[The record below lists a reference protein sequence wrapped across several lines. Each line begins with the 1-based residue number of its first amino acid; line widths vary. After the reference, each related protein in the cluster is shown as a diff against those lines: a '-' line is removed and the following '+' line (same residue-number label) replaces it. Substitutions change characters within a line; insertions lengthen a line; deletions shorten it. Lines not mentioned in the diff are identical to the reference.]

1 MSDTTELPQKSI
13 DPETKAATVPRRAVF
28 FLATP
33 LHDGR
38 VHHSYLAGAVQMSA
52 AAPGQ
57 LIVSTYTNS
66 FLPVS
71 RDLLTAQ
78 FLRSPA
84 THMLCVDSDIGWSPA
99 DVEKLLRANKDFV
112 SGIYARKQPD
122 GAPASFLLEARE
134 GELIECQ
141 HAAAGFLLLTRA
153 CIERLV
159 AAHPELE
166 YKTPH
171 GTTWAL
177 WSPVFNGKPYSED
190 TAFSA
195 RWRALGGKI
204 WAHSQVLL
212 KHYGE
217 RMFFPSGFGDAPP

>member
-1 MSDTTELPQKSI
+1 MAEQPR
-13 DPETKAATVPRRAVF
+13 AASTADANQVGASRRAVF

-38 VHHSYLAGAVQMSA
+38 VHHSYLSGAVQLSA

-57 LIVSTYTNS
+57 LIVGTYTNS

-84 THMLCVDSDIGWSPA
+84 THMLCVDSDIGWTPN
-99 DVEKLLRANKDFV
+99 DVEKLLHANKDFV

-122 GAPASFLLEARE
+122 SAPASFLLDTRE
-134 GELIECQ
+134 GDLIECQ

-153 CIERLV
+153 CVERLV
-159 AAHPELE
+159 LAHPELE

-177 WSPVFNGKPYSED
+177 WSPTFNGKPYSED

-204 WAHSQVLL
+204 WAHSRVLL

-217 RMFFPSGFGDAPP
+217 KTYFPSGFGEPPP

>member
-1 MSDTTELPQKSI
+1 MAEPPRSPVASDASSASE
-13 DPETKAATVPRRAVF
+13 PRRAVF

-38 VHHSYLAGAVQMSA
+38 VHHAYLAGAVQMSA

-84 THMLCVDSDIGWSPA
+84 THMLCVDSDIGWSPS
-99 DVEKLLRANKDFV
+99 DVEKLLYANKPFV

-122 GAPASFLLEARE
+122 GAPASFLLETRE
-134 GELIECQ
+134 GALIECQ
-141 HAAAGFLLLTRA
+141 HAAAGFLLLSRA
-153 CIERLV
+153 CVEQLV

-166 YKTPH
+166 YATPH
-171 GTTWAL
+171 GTAWAL
-177 WSPVFNGKPYSED
+177 WSPVFKGKPYSED

-217 RMFFPSGFGDAPP
+217 KMYFPSGFDDPAQ

>member
-1 MSDTTELPQKSI
+1 MVEPAQRPAGT
-13 DPETKAATVPRRAVF
+13 DPGPARPPVF

-38 VHHSYLAGAVQMSA
+38 VHHTYLAGAVKMSA

-57 LIVSTYTNS
+57 LIVSTYSNS

-84 THMLCVDSDIGWSPA
+84 SHMLCVDSDIGWGPA
-99 DVEKLLRANKDFV
+99 DVQKLLLANKDFM

-122 GAPASFLLEARE
+122 RAPASALLEARE
-134 GELIECQ
+134 GDLIECQ

-159 AAHPELE
+159 NAHPELE

-171 GTTWAL
+171 GKAWAL

-212 KHYGE
+212 EHYGE
-217 RMFFPSGFGDAPP
+217 AMYFPQSQGEPAR

>member
-71 RDLLTAQ
+71 RD
-78 FLRSPA
+78 
-84 THMLCVDSDIGWSPA
+84 C
-99 DVEKLLRANKDFV
+99 
-112 SGIYARKQPD
+112 
-122 GAPASFLLEARE
+122 
-134 GELIECQ
+134 
-141 HAAAGFLLLTRA
+141 
-153 CIERLV
+153 
-159 AAHPELE
+159 
-166 YKTPH
+166 
-171 GTTWAL
+171 
-177 WSPVFNGKPYSED
+177 
-190 TAFSA
+190 
-195 RWRALGGKI
+195 
-204 WAHSQVLL
+204 
-212 KHYGE
+212 
-217 RMFFPSGFGDAPP
+217 